1 MRLYSRLLGVTVLT
15 ALAASTTAYA
25 ATDAVN
31 ASTVSPTLAI
41 SVTVQKAIRLT
52 LSTGVSG
59 TACTVNAASDYS
71 MSFGNVDAIGI
82 TTPSCGAKFNPTTPG
97 ATPAAYYT
105 DYRLTPMFSNQ
116 TSTTGTLTAYVS
128 TDFSALNSGILTV
141 VQANSSPGA
150 IGALTAMSTNAGAQ
164 TSVGSNLASGTA
176 ITRYI
181 GVAVAPT
188 NSGTGTVAGAD
199 SAVVTYTMTVP

>member
-1 MRLYSRLLGVTVLT
+1 MRQYFRFIGLAVLT
-15 ALAASTTAYA
+15 AFGASTPAYA

-31 ASTVSPTLAI
+31 ASTISPTLAI

-52 LSTGVSG
+52 LSTGASG

-105 DYRLTPMFSNQ
+105 DYQLTPMFSNQ

-128 TDFSALNSGILTV
+128 TNFSTLNSGILSV

-150 IGALTAMSTNAGAQ
+150 AHVPTA
-164 TSVGSNLASGTA
+164 TA
-176 ITRYI
+176 T
-181 GVAVAPT
+181 
-188 NSGTGTVAGAD
+188 
-199 SAVVTYTMTVP
+199 